1 MNTSG
6 SNLSF
11 LLIFKTSFIIGV
23 WMFHLHVCV
32 YTLWVSSSE
41 EGWKR
46 MPEPL
51 EPTVS
56 CLVGVRGTEL
66 RSCKSNSRSRL
77 LIILSGPVLILMRV
91 TIFLLIFSTYIFFCQ
106 STQQREVEIAVYLCV
121 CVAGGG
127 GAQHSEFSTI
137 VIDMGWTCCWDF
149 NNTL

>member
-1 MNTSG
+1 M
-6 SNLSF
+6 
-11 LLIFKTSFIIGV
+11 
-23 WMFHLHVCV
+23 
-32 YTLWVSSSE
+32 SSSE

-51 EPTVS
+51 EPKVQAAVS

-77 LIILSGPVLILMRV
+77 LIILFGPVLILMRV

-121 CVAGGG
+121 WGGG
-127 GAQHSEFSTI
+127 GVHSTANFQPLSLIWAELAAEIST
-137 VIDMGWTCCWDF
+137 
-149 NNTL
+149 TLYRNPERPMTFFFILTFYGKY

>member
-1 MNTSG
+1 M
-6 SNLSF
+6 
-11 LLIFKTSFIIGV
+11 
-23 WMFHLHVCV
+23 
-32 YTLWVSSSE
+32 SSSE

-51 EPTVS
+51 KPAVS

-121 CVAGGG
+121 CVWGGVV
-127 GAQHSEFSTI
+127 HSTANFQPLSLIWAELAAEISTTLYRNPERPMIFFSS
-137 VIDMGWTCCWDF
+137 
-149 NNTL
+149 